1 MRAILTALLLTVATQ
16 AGAECGNW
24 CDEDWW
30 KTATGVDVQAELDA
44 GVGTMALRHENLQAT
59 VYASAVG
66 TTTALQKL
74 IDAGFDFNGRFEEGI
89 SPLIA
94 SLVSKTPANYELL
107 TNAGAK
113 SWNSNTLINGEP
125 LFLVFFGE
133 ILALEII
140 PLWSIPVLLDKGANI
155 DVRSEYGETPLS
167 RAIGSWRIELVK
179 LLVDLGANVN
189 VRDES
194 GNTLL
199 HTTETVEI
207 FQLLVSLNKVEIDAR
222 NLRGQT
228 PLIYIA
234 AQGSPEL
241 VQALVDLG
249 ANKKAKDINGSTAWD
264 RAKLNEK
271 LRMSDTYW
279 ELEVGSNSCG
289 RLCDLKWWTY
299 ASEVNLQAQLKKGAF
314 KKLTKEERE
323 NIWSLAQSSP
333 LYRSAAYWALN
344 EQRWN

>member
-1 MRAILTALLLTVATQ
+1 A
-16 AGAECGNW
+16 
-24 CDEDWW
+24 
-30 KTATGVDVQAELDA
+30 DV
-44 GVGTMALRHENLQAT
+44 MALNESGSAPLMM
-59 VYASAVG
+59 ASAFG
-66 TTTALQKL
+66 TTTSIQILL
-74 IDAGFDFNGRFEEGI
+74 DARADLNRINKHGFT
-89 SPLIA
+89 PLLA
-94 SLVSKTPANYELL
+94 SLLSKTPDNYEFLI
-107 TNAGAK
+107 NAGAK
-113 SWNSNTLINGEP
+113 SDWNSNTLINGEP

-289 RLCDLKWWTY
+289 
-299 ASEVNLQAQLKKGAF
+299 
-314 KKLTKEERE
+314 
-323 NIWSLAQSSP
+323 
-333 LYRSAAYWALN
+333 
-344 EQRWN
+344 